1 MNPSGRDESK
11 AFLHKLNPYVCLA
24 QTVLSFSAGG
34 LAVWSMVTVAKKVFL
49 SRPDT
54 GMYPWTFIYFRPAEY
69 DLPNYFILCVFMGL
83 AGLVIYLLDSERR
96 LLKRAGGTNPLVALL
111 TLAASAALLAAQYE
125 MEGKWRLS
133 ALSAVAV
140 LPFITLYRTPG
151 KRLSPWVGRETAFLA
166 GAAVL
171 VFLFQMGEVTQF
183 FFRPVYL
190 LNELPQV
197 YSGTKIKNG
206 EKVAG
211 VVKNDQYLA
220 GMGSDELHSVFLF
233 FDIYARLNGEST
245 EYLLEDNIEFLNKYR
260 FQDLRLPQAYIVEL
274 INANKP
280 GMVNL
285 LINSREYRQ
294 SISVTRDDIERYL
307 DPDAPLIDPF
317 PFDGFRVKGLPE
329 KSMSMKDICWAAY
342 NSVPPGMEPGLEA
355 VSYYDPPN
363 MTYPFGAYIC
373 VMNIDVDTGVYKIR
387 RFYALDDCGTR
398 INPMI
403 IEGQVHGGLTEAFAI
418 AMGQEIRYDEGG
430 NVVTGSFMDFFMPTA
445 VETPHWET
453 DFTVTPS
460 PHHPI
465 GAKGVGESPNVG
477 GVPAFSNAVNDA
489 FSFLGSTHIQMP
501 HDYWRNWRA
510 AKNLGVFA

>member
-1 MNPSGRDESK
+1 M
-11 AFLHKLNPYVCLA
+11 L
-24 QTVLSFSAGG
+24 
-34 LAVWSMVTVAKKVFL
+34 
-49 SRPDT
+49 
-54 GMYPWTFIYFRPAEY
+54 FRSVHEG
-69 DLPNYFILCVFMGL
+69 DL
-83 AGLVIYLLDSERR
+83 E
-96 LLKRAGGTNPLVALL
+96 
-111 TLAASAALLAAQYE
+111 
-125 MEGKWRLS
+125 W
-133 ALSAVAV
+133 
-140 LPFITLYRTPG
+140 
-151 KRLSPWVGRETAFLA
+151 
-166 GAAVL
+166 
-171 VFLFQMGEVTQF
+171 
-183 FFRPVYL
+183 
-190 LNELPQV
+190 
-197 YSGTKIKNG
+197 
-206 EKVAG
+206 
-211 VVKNDQYLA
+211 
-220 GMGSDELHSVFLF
+220 
-233 FDIYARLNGEST
+233 DI
-245 EYLLEDNIEFLNKYR
+245 
-260 FQDLRLPQAYIVEL
+260 
-274 INANKP
+274 
-280 GMVNL
+280 
-285 LINSREYRQ
+285 
-294 SISVTRDDIERYL
+294 
-307 DPDAPLIDPF
+307 
-317 PFDGFRVKGLPE
+317 DGFRVKGLPE

-373 VMNIDVDTGVYKIR
+373 VMNIDVDTGVYKVR

-418 AMGQEIRYDEGG
+418 AMGQEIRYDDEG